1 MKRSTTSPRSPR
13 GPRHPLHLVYQRTN
27 QLVADPSN
35 AREHSH
41 RQIRQIAHSM
51 ATFGPIVP
59 LLVSDEGMVI
69 AGHGRLLAARQ
80 LGLAELPTIRVS
92 HLSDAERR
100 AFMIADNRLT
110 ENSTWNMTLLRAQF
124 AELSALDLDFD
135 LEVTGFDLPVID
147 LMLQGESDK
156 LAPDPDDAPIAP
168 AAAVTRPGDIW
179 QLGDHRIACGSALDP
194 AVYAA
199 LMGGD
204 LASMVFTDPPYNVP
218 IAGHVSGLGK
228 HVHREFLQGSGEMD
242 RAAFTDFLRRGYALM
257 VRYSADGSLHY
268 VCHDW
273 RHVCEFRDAAESFY
287 AAKNLIVWDK
297 GTGGMG
303 SLYRSQYELIWVF
316 KNGNGAHTNNV
327 QLGRFGRSRTNLWT
341 YPGANSFARATDE
354 GDLLAMHP
362 TVKPVALVADA
373 VLDAS
378 KRGEIVLDPFAGSG
392 TTIIAAERTDRVARA
407 IELDPVYVDVAVRRY
422 ERMTKRPARHATIPC
437 TFAELEEQ
445 GGRRG

>member
-1 MKRSTTSPRSPR
+1 MKRSATAPRSPR
-13 GPRHPLHLVYQRTN
+13 GPQHPLYLVYQRTN
-27 QLVADPSN
+27 QLVADASN
-35 AREHSH
+35 AREHSP
-41 RQIRQIAHSM
+41 RQIQQIARSM

-110 ENSTWNMTLLRAQF
+110 ENSAWNMTLLRAQF

-179 QLGDHRIACGSALDP
+179 QLGEHRIACGSALDP
-194 AVYAA
+194 AIYAA

-228 HVHREFLQGSGEMD
+228 HVHREFLQASGEMD
-242 RAAFTDFLRRGYALM
+242 RAAFTDFLRSGYALM
-257 VRYSADGSLHY
+257 VRYSQDGSLHY

-273 RHVCEFRDAAESFY
+273 RHVCEFRDAAEGLY
-287 AAKNLIVWDK
+287 TPKNLIVWDK

-316 KNGNGAHTNNV
+316 KLGKGAHTNNV
-327 QLGRFGRSRTNLWT
+327 QLGRFGRTRTNLWT

-373 VLDAS
+373 ILDAS
-378 KRGEIVLDPFAGSG
+378 LRGDLVLDPFAGSG
-392 TTIIAAERTDRVARA
+392 TTIIAAERTGRVARA
-407 IELDPVYVDVAVRRY
+407 IELDPAYVDVAIRRY
-422 ERMTKRPARHATIPC
+422 QRMTKRPARHAVIPC
-437 TFAELEEQ
+437 TFDELEEQ